1 MIESTTTRTARGR
14 DGLSGFERQTGPVR
28 ILITDGPAS
37 APDHDETQEFP
48 VVVESP
54 GAGATTEPD
63 NAAGSAP
70 SSNTTGETEAP
81 PAAEPPVPGP
91 ATRLRSRVTEHPAAR
106 AASQLRSRVAEHP
119 AARATGQLRSRV
131 ARSRWLRP
139 ARRLVAAALVVLLLL
154 TGWSVAGALTAP
166 GTDSVAARL
175 AEWGR
180 DHGFD
185 GLITWLEKE
194 QYRPPPTG
202 GEPVGGIAA
211 PLGVVRP
218 GHGRADQPTGPG
230 GLPAPA
236 TMVPLANAPALPGE
250 GVWHPVAEVHGHPAV
265 EVASL
270 RPDPEHTSFVAGL
283 MWLDPTFV
291 RGQLHPGFTDPGG
304 SWKAPDHIT
313 TALQGQVVAAFNA
326 GFRLNASRGGY
337 YSEGRTVLPL
347 RTGAASLVLNRD
359 GTAQVGAWNT
369 DVRMGPQVAS
379 VRQNLVLLV
388 NHGQVNPTCSS
399 GGTAEWGST
408 IGQAAFIHRSAFGV
422 TADGA
427 EVYVGGP
434 ALSVCS
440 LGDLLKAAG
449 VVRGME
455 LDINP
460 AWVSAAYFHRNQH
473 GVPKGFQLFPGEQ
486 VAPQHYFSP
495 SSRDWFG
502 WYARP

>member
-1 MIESTTTRTARGR
+1 MIKPGRTRTARALGSLSEFGR
-14 DGLSGFERQTGPVR
+14 HTGPVR
-28 ILITDGPAS
+28 ILISSDSAS
-37 APDHDETQEFP
+37 PPDEDETERFP

-54 GAGATTEPD
+54 STDATAGTD
-63 NAAGSAP
+63 DAAGSAP
-70 SSNTTGETEAP
+70 TTAAH
-81 PAAEPPVPGP
+81 PAVAL
-91 ATRLRSRVTEHPAAR
+91 AARLRSRAAAHPAVAFVSRARSRAVTHPAAR
-106 AASQLRSRVAEHP
+106 QVSR
-119 AARATGQLRSRV
+119 LRSRV

-154 TGWSVAGALTAP
+154 TGWSVVGALTAP

-202 GEPVGGIAA
+202 GEPTGGIAA
-211 PLGVVRP
+211 PAGTVLP
-218 GHGRADQPTGPG
+218 GHGRTDRPSGPG

-236 TMVPLANAPALPGE
+236 TMAPLANGPALPGE
-250 GVWHPVAEVHGHPAV
+250 GVWHPVAAVHGHPAV
-265 EVASL
+265 EVAAL
-270 RPDPEHTSFVAGL
+270 RPDPDHTSFVAGL

-304 SWKAPDHIT
+304 TWKAPDHIT
-313 TALQGQVVAAFNA
+313 SALQGQVVAAFNA

-337 YSEGRTVLPL
+337 YSEGRTVLAL
-347 RTGAASLVLNRD
+347 RDGAASLVLNRD

-440 LGDLLKAAG
+440 LGNLLKAAG

-460 AWVSAAYFHRNQH
+460 AWVSAAYFHRNPR
-473 GVPKGFQLFPGEQ
+473 GAPKGFQLFPGEQ
-486 VAPQHYFSP
+486 VAPQHYFAP

>member
-1 MIESTTTRTARGR
+1 
-14 DGLSGFERQTGPVR
+14 VR
-28 ILITDGPAS
+28 ILIPGGSAS
-37 APDHDETQEFP
+37 LPSNDETEEFP
-48 VVVESP
+48 VTVEAPETESVTGPSGAP
-54 GAGATTEPD
+54 GPDPATGATDPEPMV
-63 NAAGSAP
+63 AP
-70 SSNTTGETEAP
+70 DRAWL
-81 PAAEPPVPGP
+81 PGRAWLP
-91 ATRLRSRVTEHPAAR
+91 SRAWRSRRTSLVWLSRHTRPLSGRAR
-106 AASQLRSRVAEHP
+106 LILR
-119 AARATGQLRSRV
+119 L
-131 ARSRWLRP
+131 L
-139 ARRLVAAALVVLLLL
+139 AAALVLLLVL
-154 TGWSVAGALTAP
+154 TGWSVTGALTAP

-211 PLGVVRP
+211 PP
-218 GHGRADQPTGPG
+218 GTVAPEHIRAAGPG

-236 TMVPLANAPALPGE
+236 TMQPLANAPALPGE
-250 GVWHPVAEVHGHPAV
+250 GVWHPVATVHGHPAV

-270 RPDPEHTSFVAGL
+270 RPDPDHTSFVAGL

-304 SWKAPDHIT
+304 SWKAPDFIT
-313 TALQGQVVAAFNA
+313 PALQTRVVAAFNA

-337 YSEGRTVLPL
+337 FSEGRTVRPL
-347 RTGAASLVLNRD
+347 RDGAASLVLNSD
-359 GTAQVGAWNT
+359 GTAHVGAWNT

-388 NHGQVNPTCSS
+388 DHGAVNPTCSS

-422 TADGA
+422 TANGA

-434 ALSVCS
+434 ALSVCT
-440 LGDLLKAAG
+440 LGSLLKAAG
-449 VVRGME
+449 VVNGME

-460 AWVSAAYFHRNQH
+460 AWVSGAYFHRNPH
-473 GVPKGFQLFPGEQ
+473 GPPKGFQLFPGEQ
-486 VAPQHYFSP
+486 VPPRHYFSP
-495 SSRDWFG
+495 ASRDWYG

>member
-1 MIESTTTRTARGR
+1 
-14 DGLSGFERQTGPVR
+14 VR
-28 ILITDGPAS
+28 ILISSDSAS
-37 APDHDETQEFP
+37 PPDQDETERFP

-54 GAGATTEPD
+54 STDATTGTD
-63 NAAGSAP
+63 DAAGSAP
-70 SSNTTGETEAP
+70 TTAAH
-81 PAAEPPVPGP
+81 PAA
-91 ATRLRSRVTEHPAAR
+91 ALASRLRSRVAAHPAAALASLARSRVTAHPALALVSLARSRVAAHPAAR
-106 AASQLRSRVAEHP
+106 RVSRLRARIVQSR
-119 AARATGQLRSRV
+119 RFG
-131 ARSRWLRP
+131 P
-139 ARRLVAAALVVLLLL
+139 ARRLVAAILVVLLLL
-154 TGWSVAGALTAP
+154 TGWSVVGALTAP

-202 GEPVGGIAA
+202 GEPAGGIAA
-211 PLGVVRP
+211 PPGTVLP
-218 GHGRADQPTGPG
+218 GHGRTDRPSSPG

-236 TMVPLANAPALPGE
+236 TMVALANAPALPGE
-250 GVWHPVAEVHGHPAV
+250 GVWHPVASVHGHPAV

-270 RPDPEHTSFVAGL
+270 RPDPDHTSFVAGL

-313 TALQGQVVAAFNA
+313 SALQGQVVAAFNA

-337 YSEGRTVLPL
+337 YSEGRTVLAL
-347 RTGAASLVLNRD
+347 RDGAASLVLNRD

-440 LGDLLKAAG
+440 LGNLLKAAG

-460 AWVSAAYFHRNQH
+460 AWVSAAYFHRNAP
-473 GVPKGFQLFPGEQ
+473 GAPKGFQLFPGEQ

-502 WYARP
+502 WYARS